1 MRKRILTA
9 MLCIC
14 MVMTMQTAAIFAA
27 AQSNT
32 NASATVKIRSIEE
45 LQDFRDTVNGLN
57 GKKANSYAGKTVK
70 LAADIDMSEVDNW
83 TPIGTTERPF
93 MGVFDGNNK
102 TLSGLNISAD
112 TNYKGLFGYVKGTSK
127 NRAQIKNLTME
138 KPVVSGRYYAAA
150 VVGCYYGKY
159 TDPLTN
165 CIVED
170 GQITGIRETIGG
182 KYVGGVAGYAGGNVV
197 NCHTSGTVIG
207 GRAGGVVGEAFR
219 NVSDCTSSCTVKSN
233 AQLFGTIGGIGST
246 VKGDISNCYATGDI
260 TDESDGATAGG
271 LVAIA
276 NGSIANSYATG
287 NVTAEH
293 YVGGLAAKA
302 DKGISNSYATG
313 NVTGEEY
320 VGGLAGYASY
330 YNVIENSYAL
340 GDVLGN
346 RYVGG
351 LIGLLPGEEDDNSN
365 GEVINC
371 YATGDVSGSAP
382 MEGEDYEGIS
392 GSNIGGLIGGT
403 SARISNCYATGSVAG
418 KKRIGGITGTGS
430 TAMTNCVALNASVQG
445 ESDVHRVTG
454 VLGEGYKLSGNYA
467 WEGMTVN
474 DAVITD
480 GASANNED
488 GANLSASGALSPQIW
503 TIFKGNSQWNF
514 TENQLPTLKKVEG
527 VQSSE
532 LPEYMKKEIIDSN
545 WKNAPLYNLT
555 AGNNSIKVSWQQ
567 VSDVSGYRIYRS
579 TSKKGTY
586 KLIKVAGSDANSY
599 TSLKLKDKKTYYYK
613 IRAYK
618 VVDGKNVYGSY
629 STVKSCKTK

>member
-1 MRKRILTA
+1 MKKRVLTGW
-9 MLCIC
+9 LCIC
-14 MVMTMQTAAIFAA
+14 MIMTMQTVITFGSTK
-27 AQSNT
+27 SNT
-32 NASATVKIRSIEE
+32 NTSGTVIIRTLED

-70 LAADIDMSEVDNW
+70 LAADIDMSDLDNW
-83 TPIGTTERPF
+83 TPIGTTEKPF

-102 TLSGLNISAD
+102 TLSGLKISAD
-112 TNYKGLFGYVKGTSK
+112 TNYQGLFGYVKGTSK

-138 KPVVSGRYYAAA
+138 KPVVTGRYYAAA

-159 TDPLTN
+159 TAPLTN

-246 VKGDISNCYATGDI
+246 IKGDISNCYATGDI
-260 TDESDGATAGG
+260 TDESNGATAGG

-276 NGSIANSYATG
+276 NGSIADSYATG
-287 NVTAEH
+287 NVNARE
-293 YVGGLAAKA
+293 YVGGLAAQA
-302 DKGISNSYATG
+302 NKGISNCYATG

-330 YNVIENSYAL
+330 YKAIENSYAA

-351 LIGLLPGEEDDNSN
+351 LIGVVASDYDIA

-371 YATGDVSGSAP
+371 YATGDVSGNAP
-382 MEGEDYEGIS
+382 MEGEDQEGIS
-392 GSNIGGLIGGT
+392 GSNIGGLIGYTGGKVN
-403 SARISNCYATGSVAG
+403 NCYAMGNVLG
-418 KKRIGGITGTGS
+418 QKYVGGIVGQKDGF
-430 TAMTNCVALNASVQG
+430 AMINCVALNPGIQG
-445 ESDVHRVTG
+445 ESYTHRITG

-467 WEGMTVN
+467 GEGMTVN
-474 DAVITD
+474 DAVVTA
-480 GASANNED
+480 GTSADNED
-488 GANLSASGALSPQIW
+488 GANLSASGALNPQIW
-503 TIFKGNSQWNF
+503 TIFKGNNQWNF
-514 TENQLPTLKKVEG
+514 TKNQLPTLKKVG
-527 VQSSE
+527 GIQSSQ
-532 LPEYMKKEIIDSN
+532 LPEYIKKDITDN
-545 WKNAPLYNLT
+545 DWKKAPLYKLT
-555 AGNNSIKVSWQQ
+555 AGNNSIKISWQQ
-567 VSDVSGYRIYRS
+567 TSGVSGYRIYRC
-579 TSKKGTY
+579 TSKTGTY
-586 KLIKVAGSDANSY
+586 KLIKVVGSDVNSY
-599 TSLKLKDKKTYYYK
+599 TSYKLKDKKTYFYK
-613 IRAYK
+613 IRTYK
-618 VVDGKNVYGSY
+618 VVDGKNTYGSY
-629 STVKSCKTK
+629 ATVKSCKTK